1 MSLPDS
7 FYLALCMTIL
17 LVGSVYWVWTQ
28 IQYVQRKVN
37 ALENIVY
44 ELKTLCSTR
53 EDKPLPVA
61 SYPPAPPSEIGEED
75 ADLLEETLRKEIE
88 NEPAI
93 PSFSAIPDVPDVPDV
108 ADAVDDIPEETFKTI
123 DTEKEIVFEEK
134 VAENELHPLMQDHE
148 DDLQPGG
155 VGSGVATSSYTSSL
169 DSMSV
174 KELRRLAAQKGISGA
189 AEMKKKELITAIR
202 SVPIDSFLE

>member
-44 ELKTLCSTR
+44 ELKTLCSAR
-53 EDKPLPVA
+53 QESAPLPVA
-61 SYPPAPPSEIGEED
+61 TYPPAPPSEIGEED

-88 NEPAI
+88 AEPPVYTAMEQIDEIPNEEIAH
-93 PSFSAIPDVPDVPDV
+93 
-108 ADAVDDIPEETFKTI
+108 VDDLPEETRTI
-123 DTEKEIVFEEK
+123 EFTMETN
-134 VAENELHPLMQDHE
+134 ENDMHPLMQDIPE
-148 DDLQPGG
+148 DTLQPGG
-155 VGSGVATSSYTSSL
+155 VGSGTTTSYISSL
-169 DSMSV
+169 DSMNV

-189 AEMKKKELITAIR
+189 GEMKKKDLITAIR
-202 SVPIDSFLE
+202 SVPIESFLE

>member
-1 MSLPDS
+1 MNLPDS

-17 LVGSVYWVWTQ
+17 LVGAVYWVWTQ

-44 ELKTLCSTR
+44 ELKTLCSSR
-53 EDKPLPVA
+53 QEASLQPLPVA

-75 ADLLEETLRKEIE
+75 ADLLEETLRKEIPDMSE
-88 NEPAI
+88 DIEITEEMPEMHEM
-93 PSFSAIPDVPDVPDV
+93 PDTEFSDVP
-108 ADAVDDIPEETFKTI
+108 E
-123 DTEKEIVFEEK
+123 EKEVTVHHEEP
-134 VAENELHPLMQDHE
+134 HPLMVLQED

-155 VGSGVATSSYTSSL
+155 VGSGVAPPSYSSSL

-174 KELRRLAAQKGISGA
+174 KELRRLAQQKGISGA
-189 AEMKKKELITAIR
+189 AEMKKKELIVAIR
-202 SVPIDSFLE
+202 SIPMESFLE

>member
-1 MSLPDS
+1 L
-7 FYLALCMTIL
+7 
-17 LVGSVYWVWTQ
+17 
-28 IQYVQRKVN
+28 
-37 ALENIVY
+37 
-44 ELKTLCSTR
+44 
-53 EDKPLPVA
+53 
-61 SYPPAPPSEIGEED
+61 EIGEED

-88 NEPAI
+88 IEPAM
-93 PSFSAIPDVPDVPDV
+93 PVFSAMPDVPDA
-108 ADAVDDIPEETFKTI
+108 ADAVDDIPEDTFETLDADK
-123 DTEKEIVFEEK
+123 EK
-134 VAENELHPLMQDHE
+134 VGENELHPLMQEHE

>member
-44 ELKTLCSTR
+44 ELKTLCSSR
-53 EDKPLPVA
+53 QESAPLPVA
-61 SYPPAPPSEIGEED
+61 TYPPAPPSEIGEED
-75 ADLLEETLRKEIE
+75 ADLLEETLRNEIE
-88 NEPAI
+88 AEPIVHETPKAMVEDEMDDGLNE
-93 PSFSAIPDVPDVPDV
+93 DVLDQ
-108 ADAVDDIPEETFKTI
+108 IKEETRTI
-123 DTEKEIVFEEK
+123 VMETNDM
-134 VAENELHPLMQDHE
+134 HPLMQDIPE

-155 VGSGVATSSYTSSL
+155 VGSGSAPSYTSSL
-169 DSMSV
+169 ESMSV

-189 AEMKKKELITAIR
+189 GELKKKDLITAIR
-202 SVPIDSFLE
+202 SVPIESFLE

>member
-44 ELKTLCSTR
+44 ELKTLCSSR
-53 EDKPLPVA
+53 QEAPPLPTV

-75 ADLLEETLRKEIE
+75 ADLLEESLRKEIE
-88 NEPAI
+88 EPI
-93 PSFSAIPDVPDVPDV
+93 LPSVSAV
-108 ADAVDDIPEETFKTI
+108 
-123 DTEKEIVFEEK
+123 
-134 VAENELHPLMQDHE
+134 
-148 DDLQPGG
+148 
-155 VGSGVATSSYTSSL
+155 SYTH
-169 DSMSV
+169 
-174 KELRRLAAQKGISGA
+174 LRAHETG
-189 AEMKKKELITAIR
+189 
-202 SVPIDSFLE
+202 

>member
-44 ELKTLCSTR
+44 ELKTLCSR
-53 EDKPLPVA
+53 QEQAPPLPTV

-75 ADLLEETLRKEIE
+75 ADLLEESLRKEIE
-88 NEPAI
+88 EPMI
-93 PSFSAIPDVPDVPDV
+93 LQSVSEDEV
-108 ADAVDDIPEETFKTI
+108 DAI
-123 DTEKEIVFEEK
+123 DTIEEEK
-134 VAENELHPLMQDHE
+134 PMETRTIEFDLEAKSEENLHPLMQEMPE

-155 VGSGVATSSYTSSL
+155 VGSGTTTSYTSSL
-169 DSMSV
+169 ESMSV

-189 AEMKKKELITAIR
+189 GEMKKKDLITAIR
-202 SVPIDSFLE
+202 SIPIESFLE

>member
-44 ELKTLCSTR
+44 ELKTLCNARETR
-53 EDKPLPVA
+53 DEKPLPVA

-75 ADLLEETLRKEIE
+75 ADLLEETLRIE
-88 NEPAI
+88 AE
-93 PSFSAIPDVPDVPDV
+93 IPDVVNDIHEIPDIP
-108 ADAVDDIPEETFKTI
+108 DDIPEDTFETLEN
-123 DTEKEIVFEEK
+123 TEKEITFEKSEK
-134 VAENELHPLMQDHE
+134 EDLHPLMQEQE

-155 VGSGVATSSYTSSL
+155 VGSGVAPSYTSSL

-174 KELRRLAAQKGISGA
+174 KELRRLAGQKGISGA
-189 AEMKKKELITAIR
+189 AEMKKKELIVAIR
-202 SVPIDSFLE
+202 SVPIESFLE

>member
-1 MSLPDS
+1 MTLPDS

-17 LVGSVYWVWTQ
+17 LLGAVYWVWTQ

-53 EDKPLPVA
+53 SEPVA
-61 SYPPAPPSEIGEED
+61 PLVPVSYPPAPPSEIGEED
-75 ADLLEETLRKEIE
+75 ADLLEETLRKEVDA
-88 NEPAI
+88 EPEH
-93 PSFSAIPDVPDVPDV
+93 
-108 ADAVDDIPEETFKTI
+108 DDIETFAGMQDNGIEGLPEHETREFEETT
-123 DTEKEIVFEEK
+123 
-134 VAENELHPLMQDHE
+134 HPLMQSQQIPQDL

-155 VGSGVATSSYTSSL
+155 SANSVVAPSFSSSL

-174 KELRRLAAQKGISGA
+174 KELRRLATQKGVSGA
-189 AEMKKKELITAIR
+189 AEMKKKDLITAIR
-202 SVPIDSFLE
+202 SIPMESFLE